1 MAAVDGSPERLV
13 LADVTRD
20 EAWLSMSLDRTIS
33 VLEWQ

>member
-20 EAWLSMSLDRTIS
+20 EAWLSMGLDRTIS
-33 VLEWQ
+33 VLEWR